1 MPAMIVLSIIVALC
15 CRQFQGLLFTLNLD
29 AAWQLALTAFFR
41 PPGPL
46 LCILCGIQH
55 LL

>member
-1 MPAMIVLSIIVALC
+1 MPAMIELSIIVALR
-15 CRQFQGLLFTLNLD
+15 CRQFQGLLFTLD
-29 AAWQLALTAFFR
+29 AAWQLALTAFFG